1 MSAIDEAHK
10 FDRRGTD
17 ANVAALSVRV
27 HGLEGRVGVLE
38 DKVDINSRELIA
50 NTALTK
56 QVHKNTED
64 IVAAVTW
71 LSTSKKVIVAVITT
85 VGGLAAAGTALVA
98 FLRNL

>member
-1 MSAIDEAHK
+1 MNADDEDHK

-27 HGLEGRVGVLE
+27 RGLEGRVGLLE
-38 DKVDINSRELIA
+38 DKVDLNSRELIA

-56 QVHKNTED
+56 QVHQNTEA
-64 IVAAVTW
+64 IVEAVTW
-71 LSTSKKVIVAVITT
+71 LSTTKKVMIVGITG

-98 FLRNL
+98 FLKNL